1 MCNAVKIKVLAGG
14 ELTWVA
20 GYILKWYIHPQMVTH
35 PSTNQARYRVTMLI
49 ATKMLPLSQ
58 AAIVVWY
65 NDKLNVFNCLNKRT
79 LRILHCG
86 VVAMLDKVDVSE
98 MQNAGDDGQN
108 AELGVFIHTHHT
120 HGMLTGHHRGQRQ
133 VKQKF

>member
-1 MCNAVKIKVLAGG
+1 
-14 ELTWVA
+14 
-20 GYILKWYIHPQMVTH
+20 
-35 PSTNQARYRVTMLI
+35 
-49 ATKMLPLSQ
+49 MLPLSQ

-98 MQNAGDDGQN
+98 MQHAGNDRQN

-133 VKQKF
+133 VEQKF